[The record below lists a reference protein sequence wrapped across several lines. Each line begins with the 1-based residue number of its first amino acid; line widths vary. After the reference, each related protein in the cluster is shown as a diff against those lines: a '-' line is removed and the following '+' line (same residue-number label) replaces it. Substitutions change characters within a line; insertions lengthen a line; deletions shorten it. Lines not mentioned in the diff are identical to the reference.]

1 MSKMNSVVRVKIA
14 HFSYDPQKVEIETGQ
29 SIVWENADAMD
40 HTATRT
46 AAPAFDTGTIHSG
59 SQSNAISFGETTSE
73 QGIEYSCKPHP
84 FMKGWVIV
92 RPASTNEPQDS

>member
-1 MSKMNSVVRVKIA
+1 MNSVVRVKIA
-14 HFSYDPQKVEIETGQ
+14 HFRYDPEKVEIEAGQ
-29 SIVWENADAMD
+29 SIVWENADTMD

-46 AAPAFDTGTIHSG
+46 AAPPFDTGTIHSG
-59 SQSNAISFGETTSE
+59 SQSNAITFGETTSE

-92 RPASTNEPQDS
+92 KAASANDPKKS